1 MTLIIIIIIG
11 IIIYASVTPNN
22 KTQGEIRQV
31 KNQLPNIY
39 LQSRNMG
46 GLLRTMNLAFDD
58 ASILQ
63 YFSYENGVVT
73 LTMKNGATLKAPLA
87 NMEVSYSTYISD
99 IKMDI
104 SAYNRKVSVIA
115 FDNYNE
121 HEWEVIIRVLALAG
135 KTYGTSFIVGNISN
149 TEYNI
154 QQILKE
160 LRHI

>member
-154 QQILKE
+154 QQILKK

>member
-1 MTLIIIIIIG
+1 MFILIVLFIIVVIVSLKPKQKSQNEMFQ
-11 IIIYASVTPNN
+11 AQNS
-22 KTQGEIRQV
+22 
-31 KNQLPNIY
+31 LPNIY
-39 LQSRNMG
+39 LQARNMG

-63 YFSYENGVVT
+63 YFAYENGIVT

-87 NMEVSYSTYISD
+87 NMEVSFSSYISS
-99 IKMDI
+99 IKMDV
-104 SAYNRKVSVIA
+104 SAYNRTLSVIQ
-115 FDNYNE
+115 FDNFNK
-121 HEWEVIIRVLALAG
+121 HEWEVIIRVMALAG

>member
-1 MTLIIIIIIG
+1 MILIIIIVIVIA
-11 IIIYASVTPNN
+11 IFSFKPQQ
-22 KTQGEIRQV
+22 KTQGEIHQV
-31 KNQLPNIY
+31 KCQLPNIY

-63 YFSYENGVVT
+63 YFAYENGVVT

-87 NMEVSYSTYISD
+87 NMEVSYSSYISS

-104 SAYNRKVSVIA
+104 SAYNRTLNVIQ
-115 FDNYNE
+115 FDNFNK
-121 HEWEVIIRVLALAG
+121 HEWEVIIRVMALAG
-135 KTYGTSFIVGNISN
+135 KTYGTSFIIGNISN
-149 TEYNI
+149 TQYNI
-154 QQILKE
+154 QQILNE

>member
-1 MTLIIIIIIG
+1 MILIIIIVIVIA
-11 IIIYASVTPNN
+11 IFSFKPQQ
-22 KTQGEIRQV
+22 KTQGEIHQV
-31 KNQLPNIY
+31 KCQLPNIY

-63 YFSYENGVVT
+63 YFAYENGVVT

-87 NMEVSYSTYISD
+87 NMEVSYSSYISS
-99 IKMDI
+99 IQMDI
-104 SAYNRKVSVIA
+104 SAYNRTLKVIQ
-115 FDNYNE
+115 FDNFNK

-135 KTYGTSFIVGNISN
+135 KTYGTSFIIGNISN
-149 TEYNI
+149 TQYNI
-154 QQILKE
+154 QQILNE